1 MKMFSHWLT
10 ALATTLTFSTALA
23 EQVQSKSV
31 LLSATAAADVT
42 LKCEVNTRC
51 DGYLKNCVT
60 EPYSFSVNIA
70 PAKHSV
76 TMGSSQI
83 KADFS
88 NPSEVVFSFTKYT
101 FRINKY
107 EYSAILSSE
116 NEVRHGWCTKT
127 EPAW

>member
-1 MKMFSHWLT
+1 MKRRS
-10 ALATTLTFSTALA
+10 LAC
-23 EQVQSKSV
+23 
-31 LLSATAAADVT
+31 LLLCVSATAAADVT

-60 EPYSFSVNIA
+60 DPYSFSVNID
-70 PAKHSV
+70 PDNHRV

-88 NPSEVVFSFTKYT
+88 NLTEVAFHFTKYT
-101 FRINKY
+101 FHINKY
-107 EYSAILSSE
+107 EYSAILSAE
-116 NEVRHGWCTKT
+116 NEVRYGWCAKV